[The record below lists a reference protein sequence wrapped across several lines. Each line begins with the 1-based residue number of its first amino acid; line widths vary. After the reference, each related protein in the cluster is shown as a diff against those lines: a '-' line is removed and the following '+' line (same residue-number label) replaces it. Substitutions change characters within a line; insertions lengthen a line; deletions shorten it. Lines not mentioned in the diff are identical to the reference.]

1 MADPDP
7 RPPRGA
13 SAARKRSRVRSR
25 GPYQDVTDAD
35 ESATKAAVTR
45 RSRSTVGRGR
55 GAARAVSV
63 GAAPGVHPH
72 VEPVG
77 VTSVAATITGAT
89 PKATHAGA
97 KGAAKGKGAASKD
110 CLQADPAEEAD
121 GAALQKDV
129 AVAALQKG
137 AAVAASKKDA
147 AVAASSSGAASPTI
161 SRGGESAE
169 LLARSIALCEEIERM
184 QSARQKDSG
193 ASEPATDPVD
203 PREGDIERMGA
214 EELRTIHISCRRA
227 ITECIIIVS
236 QSFVFEYKYT
246 IEHLYPLE
254 YKQFVRNTVEEIKKE
269 NEEDNEEWRVINIKE
284 EEGDSN
290 QVDTLN
296 NTDDD

>member
-77 VTSVAATITGAT
+77 VTSVAATITEAT

-110 CLQADPAEEAD
+110 CLQADPAGEAD
-121 GAALQKDV
+121 GAALQKDA

-137 AAVAASKKDA
+137 AAVAASKEDA

-161 SRGGESAE
+161 SRGGEPAE

-214 EELRTIHISCRRA
+214 EELHDIGHVACDLVPWDVSGGRESRWAPRGARALPCRMFLQNLGELA
-227 ITECIIIVS
+227 A
-236 QSFVFEYKYT
+236 
-246 IEHLYPLE
+246 
-254 YKQFVRNTVEEIKKE
+254 
-269 NEEDNEEWRVINIKE
+269 
-284 EEGDSN
+284 GA
-290 QVDTLN
+290 
-296 NTDDD
+296 